1 MNVYKQPLYYEI
13 AFSFIDPK
21 QQVDYFEKIIRK
33 FSKIRVIRFLDV
45 ACGPSLQLREIA
57 RRGYEAVGLD
67 LSPEMLS
74 YLRKKAREEGINV
87 ETVQADMTNFRLK
100 KKADFAFIMMGS
112 LDVESNEQ
120 FLSHLDSIEASLKRG
135 GLYFIQN
142 MSLDWTRAEKQ
153 SWTMERDGI
162 TVQTTYESRFK
173 NTISQTCTEE
183 LKLEVNDHGK
193 RKILTHK
200 RNLKHVFPQ
209 EFKTLVKLNGKFEFL
224 GWWAGNCNNWSLEEP
239 LETAEAVNNNN
250 NMTLLRKK
258 QKSAQT

>member
-21 QQVDYFEKIIRK
+21 QQVDYIEKIIRK
-33 FSKIRVIRFLDV
+33 FSKIRAIRFLDV

-87 ETVQADMTNFRLK
+87 ETVKADMTNFRLK

-120 FLSHLDSIEASLKRG
+120 FLSHLNSLAFSLNRG

-142 MSLDWTRAEKQ
+142 MSLDWTKNEKQ
-153 SWTMERDGI
+153 NWIMERDGI
-162 TVQTTYESRFK
+162 TVQTTFESHFK
-173 NTISQTCTEE
+173 DIINQICTEE
-183 LKLEVNDHGK
+183 LTLEVNDHGE
-193 RKILTHK
+193 RKTVTHK
-200 RNLKHVFPQ
+200 RDLKHIFPQ
-209 EFKTLVKLNGKFEFL
+209 EFKSLIKLNGKFEFL
-224 GWWAGNCNNWSLEEP
+224 GWWKGNCNNWNLDMP
-239 LETAEAVNNNN
+239 LEKAGKLSNSS

-258 QKSAQT
+258 